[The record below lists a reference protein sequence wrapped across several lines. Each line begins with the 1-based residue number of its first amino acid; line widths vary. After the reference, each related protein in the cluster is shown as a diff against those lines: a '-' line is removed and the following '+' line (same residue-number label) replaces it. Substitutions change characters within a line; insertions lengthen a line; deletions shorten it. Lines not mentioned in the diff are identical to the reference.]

1 MIKKERTITSIPNKF
16 SNKFI
21 PFALPISDREQ
32 LSLSIQLSL
41 PNWNKS
47 KLSSLPSDNRQDHH
61 DAWHEPGE
69 KKPYIASGRRM
80 AYENSRDSESR

>member
-41 PNWNKS
+41 PN
-47 KLSSLPSDNRQDHH
+47 
-61 DAWHEPGE
+61 
-69 KKPYIASGRRM
+69 
-80 AYENSRDSESR
+80 